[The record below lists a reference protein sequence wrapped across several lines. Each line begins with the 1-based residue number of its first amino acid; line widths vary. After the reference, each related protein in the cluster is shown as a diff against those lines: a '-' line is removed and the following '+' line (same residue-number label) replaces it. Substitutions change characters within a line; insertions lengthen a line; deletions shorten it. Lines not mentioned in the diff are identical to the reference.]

1 MHFSVGLLVKK
12 KEEKDIDLT
21 QFMLPFTIPAW
32 CLLLSS
38 CIVVTFIVH
47 LVDKHSPYG
56 WRQTQQEQGEDGDEF
71 NLFNSFWFCMACML
85 TQGADNTPRNLS
97 GMKKNFGKNIVK
109 KPNMIFS
116 FGICSK
122 CLLQAFYVDINM
134 RFSRPFFASHVMRWK
149 HIRHLN
155 YDKEIADSKF
165 FCRLINPRPENIENC
180 KARN

>member
-12 KEEKDIDLT
+12 KEDKDLDLT

-47 LVDKHSPYG
+47 LLDKHSPYG

-97 GMKKNFGKNIVK
+97 GLYNLWDR
-109 KPNMIFS
+109 
-116 FGICSK
+116 
-122 CLLQAFYVDINM
+122 LLQ
-134 RFSRPFFASHVMRWK
+134 
-149 HIRHLN
+149 
-155 YDKEIADSKF
+155 EIF
-165 FCRLINPRPENIENC
+165 E
-180 KARN
+180 RNELCGKIYNQN